1 VSTTRFGRTHGKAF
15 RTRSKRSFL
24 AFVFLGACCGMT
36 AGAGDAEEKLLDS
49 ATTYMR
55 QASGYH
61 VEATI
66 SNNNAKSLISADI
79 AGDDYDVTINSG
91 VKVRQVRGR
100 YWGSQDGGKT
110 WHSNNSPDSAIFD
123 FLRAP
128 LMGGKLPSSGRL
140 ATVQQSTEG
149 GRTVTLLELRFDP
162 PSDKEFLIRYR
173 VIKAPGGEIWIEQFS
188 GPVTFLGTV
197 VLVDARYSK
206 IDEVARIAPP
216 PSR

>member
-1 VSTTRFGRTHGKAF
+1 VSTTRFCLTHGKAP
-15 RTRSKRSFL
+15 RALLKWSFL
-24 AFVFLGACCGMT
+24 AFAFRTVCVT
-36 AGAGDAEEKLLDS
+36 AGAGEAEEKLLDS
-49 ATTYMR
+49 ATAYMR

-66 SNNNAKSLISADI
+66 SNNNNAKSLISADI

-100 YWGSQDGGKT
+100 SWGSQDGGKT
-110 WHSNNSPDSAIFD
+110 WHNNNSPDSAIFD

-128 LMGGKLPSSGRL
+128 LMGGKLPSNGRL

-162 PSDKEFLIRYR
+162 PPDKEFLIRYW
-173 VIKAPGGEIWIEQFS
+173 VIKAPDGKTWIEHFS
-188 GPVTFLGTV
+188 GPVTFLGSV

-206 IDEVARIAPP
+206 VDEVARIAPP